1 MEIPSYLRFD
11 SVMLQSNRDS
21 IYCSKT
27 EGDLGVLML
36 KFRCLM
42 ATSWLM
48 LAISPAVADEREIV
62 EFNRDIRPILAD
74 NCYACHG
81 PDQQAR
87 QAELRLDLP
96 YDRVVDGNDPV
107 VIVPGQPDESELIRR
122 IFSDDP
128 LDIMPPA
135 EHRKKLTV
143 PQKLLF
149 KRWIEQGA
157 EWQGHWAWL
166 PLGKN
171 PPPSTTAIQ
180 SNYIDQ
186 RVAAALAG
194 AKLKASP
201 EADRVTLLRRLYFDL
216 LGLPPAPEQV
226 EVFLAD
232 KSANAYEKTV
242 DELLQ
247 SPHFGERMASYWL
260 DQVRYAD
267 TVGYHGDQD
276 VSVSPYR
283 DYVIQTF
290 NSNKPF
296 DEFTREQLAGD
307 LLVSPT
313 TWQRVASGYNRLGM
327 MSAEGGVQ
335 PEEYLAKYAA
345 DRVRTTSSVWLG
357 VTLGCAE
364 CHDHKFDP
372 FSIDDFY
379 SFASFFADIQERG
392 LYDGAHATGDWGSQI
407 DVPDEELAGLLKP
420 IDQRLE
426 TIRATINLQSDG
438 LATEQANWEIE
449 NRSRSIR
456 WTALRPRE
464 FNSINQTKYQILDD
478 HSVLLTGES
487 ADKDCYLLTVDLPPG
502 EYKGLRLE
510 ALPHDSLPQR
520 GPGRA
525 GNGNF
530 VLTEMLLVRQSLPE
544 QPDELRK
551 PFEQWSE
558 QWKQRVVPLVNATAT
573 IEQAASA
580 ESNPDGKW
588 AAASVI
594 DHEIHGPNF
603 GWAILPES
611 GQENELV
618 VNFEQPLA
626 LTSTEPLTIVLQQYH
641 GQGNHV
647 LGHFRISVTDQAAAT
662 ANSLKSL
669 PADIREILLIESTDR
684 TVEQSTRLGNFY
696 LTIAPRFANERQQ
709 IAAAEKQRS
718 ELIAA
723 RTRTSLVTVAVEPRP
738 IRVLPRGNWMD
749 HTGAL
754 VSPRLPQLFVG
765 ENRPA
770 ETGPRLTRLDLANWI
785 VDPDNPLTAR
795 VFVNRLWR
803 LYFGTGLSKNLDDFG
818 SQGEWPSHPEL
829 LDQLAGD
836 FIESGFDMKHI
847 IRQIVTS
854 QTYRQS
860 SQPRSELT
868 VVDPD
873 NRLLARQSRFRLDA
887 ELIRDN
893 ALTVSGLIVLDIG
906 GRSAK
911 PYQPAGLYQHLNF
924 PPREYVSDGNRSQFR
939 RGVYTHWQ
947 RQYLH
952 PAMKSFDAPSREES
966 ACERPRSNTPIAA
979 LVMLN
984 DPSYVE
990 AARNLAA
997 STLNESNQ
1005 DSALVIAT
1013 MFQRALSRR
1022 PTDREIKVLQRLFES
1037 HLQHYQ
1043 VDRNEAEKITTIGI
1057 SKRPDSM
1064 PVEQLAAW
1072 TSVARVIMNLHEFV
1086 TRY

>member
-1 MEIPSYLRFD
+1 
-11 SVMLQSNRDS
+11 
-21 IYCSKT
+21 
-27 EGDLGVLML
+27 ML
-36 KFRCLM
+36 KFRCLIM
-42 ATSWLM
+42 SSWLF
-48 LAISPAVADEREIV
+48 LAIAPAVADEREVV

-96 YDRVVDGNDPV
+96 YDRVVDGNDNV
-107 VIVPGQPDESELIRR
+107 VIVPGQPDKSELIRR

-128 LDIMPPA
+128 LDVMPPA

-143 PQKLLF
+143 QQKLLF
-149 KRWIEQGA
+149 RQWIEQGA

-166 PLGKN
+166 PLEKKQ
-171 PPPSTTAIQ
+171 PKSVTATQ

-186 RVAAALAG
+186 RIGAALAV
-194 AKLKASP
+194 ANFQPSP

-216 LGLPPAPEQV
+216 IGLPPAPEQV

-232 KSANAYEKTV
+232 KSADAYEKTV

-247 SPHFGERMASYWL
+247 SPHFGERMASHWL

-283 DYVIQTF
+283 DYVIQSF

-307 LLVSPT
+307 LLASPT

-392 LYDGAHATGDWGSQI
+392 LYDGANSTGDWGPQI
-407 DVPDEELAGLLKP
+407 DVPDEELADLLNP
-420 IDQRLE
+420 IDQRLA
-426 TIRATINLQSDG
+426 TLRATINLQSDG
-438 LATEQANWEIE
+438 LATEQTNWEIE
-449 NRSRSIR
+449 SLNKSIR
-456 WTALRPRE
+456 WTTLQPRE
-464 FNSINQTKYQILDD
+464 FNSTNQTSYQILDD

-487 ADKDCYLLTVDLPPG
+487 ADKDCYLLKIDLPPG
-502 EYKGLRLE
+502 EYNGLRLE
-510 ALPHDSLPQR
+510 ALPHESLPQQ

-530 VLTEMLLVRQSLPE
+530 VLTELVIVRKISTD

-551 PFEQWSE
+551 PYDQWNE
-558 QWKQRVVPLVNATAT
+558 EWKKRVIPLGNATAT
-573 IEQAASA
+573 IEQTASA
-580 ESNPDGKW
+580 ESNPYGKW

-618 VNFEQPLA
+618 VNFQQPLVLA
-626 LTSTEPLTIVLQQYH
+626 STETLTLVLQQYH

-647 LGHFRISVTDQAAAT
+647 LGHFRISVTDQVAAT
-662 ANSLKSL
+662 ANPLKSF
-669 PADIREILLIESTDR
+669 PADIREILLVKPTDR
-684 TVEQSTRLGNFY
+684 TLAQSTQLGNYY
-696 LTIAPRFANERQQ
+696 LTIAPRFANDRQQ
-709 IAAAEKQRS
+709 IAALEKQRS
-718 ELIAA
+718 EVVAA

-738 IRVLPRGNWMD
+738 MRVLPRGNWMD
-749 HTGAL
+749 HTGVL
-754 VSPRLPQLFVG
+754 VSPRLPQLFTG
-765 ENRPA
+765 ENRRA
-770 ETGPRLTRLDLANWI
+770 ETAPRLTRLDLANWI
-785 VDPDNPLTAR
+785 VDPENPLTAR

-803 LYFGTGLSKNLDDFG
+803 LYFGTGLSKNLDDLG

-836 FIESGFDMKHI
+836 FIESGFDVKHI
-847 IRQIVTS
+847 IRRIVTS

-860 SQPRSELT
+860 SHPRAELT

-873 NRLLARQSRFRLDA
+873 NRWLARQSRFRLDA

-893 ALTVSGLIVLDIG
+893 ALSVSGLIVLDIG

-924 PPREYVSDGNRSQFR
+924 PPREYVADMDRSQFR

-990 AARNLAA
+990 AARSLAA
-997 STLNESNQ
+997 NTLKDNNQES
-1005 DSALVIAT
+1005 AAVIAN
-1013 MFQRALSRR
+1013 MFQRALSRQ
-1022 PTDREIKVLQRLFES
+1022 PTDRESRVLQQLFES

-1043 VDRNEAEKITTIGI
+1043 KERMEAEKITSIGI
-1057 SKRPDSM
+1057 SKRPDTI
-1064 PVEQLAAW
+1064 PVDQLAAW